1 MVGSGGIFSVRTAFF
16 EDPLMVD
23 DSTLKPAAPDPS
35 VGDPP
40 APVAPTS
47 PAPEIAEATPSA
59 PTPPSTRLTPGQ
71 LAARRV
77 GLHHRLALG
86 AILLFHAALALWMAA
101 LRGPYEGYFYDEQ
114 FNMENVV
121 QLVTTHRLEPANGW
135 YSLLSYL
142 PQGLVV
148 VAMDELHQRTHLE
161 FLRVIDPEAK
171 PPLLATYNAFL
182 AARMVGIVYGSLS
195 LILVFWLGTRL
206 FSPATGVLAAL
217 ALAVSPWQIRSSVEF
232 KPDALLML
240 TTLLAILLMVRFL
253 EEPNL
258 RRYLWVGFGLGLT
271 ATAKLNGS
279 FIGPLVALVGIAGAL
294 LVVPRSWREVARRVA
309 LWGGLAA
316 LVAAAVFFITTP
328 YFKLMLFFMG
338 RIDRFYGQR
347 AGISSPLDVVR
358 QAIADMPTAVFL
370 GPVIWG
376 LALVGVLL
384 VIGRLFERGASPGQK
399 LSRLL
404 LVLFPLVYGTVLALT
419 MRYYKHNNLVQ
430 FLPFLALLAAVALTT
445 LGGLS
450 ERLPRWLGRGAATL
464 VTLAFVAHS
473 GMLALQFS
481 YDENVPHD
489 WQVLTNKLRHFAKLD
504 SPRVV
509 VYEGTYETLPI
520 YKFGRRDGAELWP
533 SVRWLDDASALE
545 RARLDLADVV
555 ALRKDWSGP
564 QRQAFEQELLA
575 AVPPEA
581 VVHIEANPLRVR
593 GHGFTVIFHQWR
605 FRDDGVGALAC
616 RGTEDPAFFRCRL
629 PADFRPGE
637 VAAIHFS
644 FWSKKIGVAEILVG
658 GEGGD
663 KLEVLTAADLGDG
676 KGWEAMSE
684 RFVVPQPGVEIT
696 LRFEQPIEGKLEQA
710 IPISLSRWIPPDNA
724 RLELPKPRRIP
735 APEPPEPPPGA
746 EPSGASPGEPATGE
760 PLPTEPPP
768 TESTPKEPPPA
779 EPPNAV
785 PEGQG
790 GG

>member
-1 MVGSGGIFSVRTAFF
+1 
-16 EDPLMVD
+16 MVD
-23 DSTLKPAAPDPS
+23 DSTLKPAAP
-35 VGDPP
+35 
-40 APVAPTS
+40 TS
-47 PAPEIAEATPSA
+47 PEPEAVEATPDA
-59 PTPPSTRLTPGQ
+59 PAAPPSPPPTPGQ

-77 GLHHRLALG
+77 GMHHRLALG

-101 LRGPYEGYFYDEQ
+101 LRGPYDGYFYDEQ

-142 PQGLVV
+142 PQGLVA

-171 PPLLATYNAFL
+171 PPLIATYNVFL
-182 AARMVGIVYGSLS
+182 AARMVGIVYGTLS

-253 EEPNL
+253 EEPSL

-271 ATAKLNGS
+271 TTAKLNGS
-279 FIGPLVALVGIAGAL
+279 FIGPLVVLVGLAGAL
-294 LVVPRSWREVARRVA
+294 LVEPRDWRAVTRRDV

-338 RIDRFYGQR
+338 RIERFYGQR
-347 AGISSPLDVVR
+347 AGISSPRDVIV
-358 QAIADMPTAVFL
+358 QAIADMPTDVFL

-376 LALVGVLL
+376 LALLGALIVL
-384 VIGRLFERGASPGQK
+384 GRLFERGASPAVK

-404 LVLFPLVYGTVLALT
+404 LVLFPLVYGTVLAFT

-430 FLPFLALLAAVALTT
+430 FLPFLALLSAVALTS
-445 LGGLS
+445 LGALS

-464 VTLAFVAHS
+464 VTLAFVYHS
-473 GMLALQFS
+473 ALLALRFS

-489 WQVLTNKLRHFAKLD
+489 WQVLTNKLRYYAKLD

-509 VYEGTYETLPI
+509 IYEGTYETLPI
-520 YKFGRRDGAELWP
+520 YKFGRRDGAALWP
-533 SVRWLDDASALE
+533 SVRWMGDAAGLE

-605 FRDDGVGALAC
+605 FRDDGVGELSC

-644 FWSKKIGVAEILVG
+644 FWSKHMGVAEILIG
-658 GEGGD
+658 GEGGE
-663 KLEVLTAADLGDG
+663 KLEALTTADLGDG

-696 LRFEQPIEGKLEQA
+696 LRFEQPIEGKLEEV
-710 IPISLSRWIPPDNA
+710 IPISLSRWLPPNNA
-724 RLELPKPRRIP
+724 KLLLPKPRRIP
-735 APEPPEPPPGA
+735 LPEAPPEPPPEEA
-746 EPSGASPGEPATGE
+746 AAVAGEKGGE
-760 PLPTEPPP
+760 
-768 TESTPKEPPPA
+768 SPA
-779 EPPNAV
+779 EPPAAEPPGEPPLAEPPV
-785 PEGQG
+785 ASPEGQG